1 MGDKNFKLKRKRKQ
15 KSKEKN
21 VWSNQSFSNLK
32 AGDYRLKGVLKTISK
47 RIYVRE
53 ARFQLLLLPTNKFLK
68 SFLRLHT
75 QWNRTKSSFS
85 SRC

>member
-1 MGDKNFKLKRKRKQ
+1 MGNKNKKLKRKRKQ

-21 VWSNQSFSNLK
+21 FWSNLSFANLK

-53 ARFQLLLLPTNKFLK
+53 ARFQLLLLPINKFFKVILK
-68 SFLRLHT
+68 ASQPVEQNKVKL
-75 QWNRTKSSFS
+75 
-85 SRC
+85 